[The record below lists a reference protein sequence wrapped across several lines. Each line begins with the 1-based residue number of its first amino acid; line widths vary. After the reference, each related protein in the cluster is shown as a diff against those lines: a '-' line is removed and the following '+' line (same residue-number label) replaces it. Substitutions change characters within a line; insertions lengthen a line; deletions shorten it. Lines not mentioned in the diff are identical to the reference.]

1 MNQKDQKKKTKELL
15 SDLNRL
21 QKKLRHQ
28 FHDIQILIQ
37 SLTHSGAASNRLQS
51 NERLEF
57 LGDRVLGLTLAKM
70 LLEKFPN
77 ETEGKIAYRF
87 SALARSESL
96 ARIAKNID
104 LAPNILL
111 DRGAEETGGR
121 ENPGILADCCE
132 AIIAAIYLDGGYEA
146 AEKFINENWLP
157 LIYENIA
164 PPKDAKT
171 LLQEW
176 TQGLGLELPVY
187 KVIDE
192 KGPAHAPF
200 FTIEVTVHNKKP
212 AIGEGTSKQTAEQNA
227 ANSLMAQIR
236 DIT

>member
-1 MNQKDQKKKTKELL
+1 
-15 SDLNRL
+15 
-21 QKKLRHQ
+21 
-28 FHDIQILIQ
+28 
-37 SLTHSGAASNRLQS
+37 
-51 NERLEF
+51 
-57 LGDRVLGLTLAKM
+57 M
-70 LLEKFPN
+70 LLEKFPD

-96 ARIAKNID
+96 ARIAKLIN

-111 DRGAEETGGR
+111 DRGAEDTGSR

-132 AIIAAIYLDGGYEA
+132 AIIAAIYLDGGYVA
-146 AEKFINENWLP
+146 AERFINENWLP
-157 LIYENIA
+157 LIYEDTN

-176 TQGLGLELPVY
+176 TQALGIELPVY

-200 FTIEVTVHNKKP
+200 FTIEVSVHNKKP
-212 AIGEGTSKQTAEQNA
+212 ATGQGASKQIAEQKA
-227 ANSLMAQIR
+227 ANTLMAQIR
-236 DIT
+236 ESI